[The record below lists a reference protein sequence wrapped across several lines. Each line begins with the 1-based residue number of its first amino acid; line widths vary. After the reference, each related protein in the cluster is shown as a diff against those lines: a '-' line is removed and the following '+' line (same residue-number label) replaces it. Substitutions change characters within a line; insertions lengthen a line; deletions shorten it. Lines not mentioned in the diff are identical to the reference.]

1 MHFEGDKV
9 KTQIL
14 NLLKQKGDYISGAEI
29 SRRLG
34 VSRAA
39 VWKHIEAL
47 RRDGYVIEA
56 APRLGYRFVEAPDL
70 LLPAEVQAAL
80 RTRVFGRYYHYLEET
95 GSTNDVARELAA
107 QGAPEGTLVVA
118 ERQAKGRGRMGRS
131 WSSPAGGLWFSLVL
145 RPAIH
150 PSGVAGANF
159 LAGVACAEALSSL
172 PGVRPRIKWP
182 NDILL
187 QDRKVGGILLELSA
201 EADRV
206 NHLVLGIG
214 INVNVDL
221 DDFPASLRSNSSS
234 LAAHLGRRVS
244 RLDVLASVLEAL
256 EEWYNRWLREGFA
269 PVIAAWRE
277 WQESLG
283 KQVRV
288 IDAQG
293 EWLGTAIDVDDHGAL
308 LVERAPG
315 MVRRVL
321 SGDIFA
327 EIAQPQEG

>member
-47 RRDGYVIEA
+47 RRDGYVVEA
-56 APRLGYRFVEAPDL
+56 APRLGYRLAEAPDL
-70 LLPAEVQAAL
+70 LLPAEVQDAL
-80 RTRVFGRYYHYLEET
+80 KTQVLGRHYHYLAET
-95 GSTNDVARELAA
+95 GSTNDLAKELAG
-107 QGAPEGTLVVA
+107 QGVPEGTLVVA
-118 ERQAKGRGRMGRS
+118 ERQSKGRGRMGRA

-150 PSGVAGANF
+150 PSGVAGINF
-159 LAGVACAEALSSL
+159 LAGVACAEALASI
-172 PGVRPRIKWP
+172 PGVQPRIKWP
-182 NDILL
+182 NDVLL
-187 QDRKVGGILLELSA
+187 QGRKVGGILLELSA

-221 DDFPASLRSNSSS
+221 DAFPAALRNSSTS

-244 RLDVLASVLEAL
+244 RLDVLAAVLEAL
-256 EEWYNRWLREGFA
+256 EKWYERWLREGFA
-269 PVIAAWRE
+269 PVITAWRE

-283 KQVRV
+283 KKVKV
-288 IDAQG
+288 VDAQG
-293 EWLGTAIDVDDHGAL
+293 EWLGTALDVDDYGAL

-315 MVRRVL
+315 VVRRVL
-321 SGDIFA
+321 SGDILL
-327 EIAQPQEG
+327 